1 MTFDPFGDRDTRGYL
16 RNRLG
21 TNDPA
26 LIAQLETHSF
36 AANVLP
42 ALKALEASSTVGY
55 GEVLDTHHRLFGP
68 VYPWAGQD
76 RATLAPNI
84 AISKA
89 GVSDLFSHPADVRRA
104 ADYALEM
111 GLNPRRMRDKPG
123 EVFGALAYAHPF
135 LDGNGRT
142 LMVVHADLSR
152 RAGFHV
158 DWTSIGKAEFLTALT
173 AELRKPGT
181 ALDRLLHLHVRPGPL
196 PGERTAVGLACNPG
210 LNRPSSSLAP

>member
-26 LIAQLETHSF
+26 LIAQLEAHSF

-42 ALKALEASSTVGY
+42 ALNALKASPSVGY
-55 GEVLDTHHRLFGP
+55 DQLLDTHRHLFSS

-76 RATLAPNI
+76 RTTLAPNI

-89 GVSDLFSHPADVRRA
+89 GVSDLFAHPADVRRA
-104 ADYALEM
+104 ADYGLGM
-111 GLNPRRMRDKPG
+111 GLDARHMRAKPG

-135 LDGNGRT
+135 LDTNGRT
-142 LMVVHADLSR
+142 IMVVHADLAR
-152 RAGFHV
+152 RAGFHI
-158 DWTSIGKAEFLTALT
+158 DWSQIGKPEFLTALT
-173 AELRKPGT
+173 AELRKPGS
-181 ALDRLLHLHVRPGPL
+181 ALDALLLPHARSGPL
-196 PGERTAVGLACNPG
+196 PTEHAAASLARNPG
-210 LNRPSSSLAP
+210 LNRPSSSPSP